1 MLFQLKGKSNF
12 LGRLQEELAQ
22 STNIPQGLQ
31 VTYNLSLVFRIKNDI
46 LGTFGNIDVES
57 CHFRHNI
64 CKVNPHN
71 TIRFEYNFNYP
82 LRHCTVP
89 SFN

>member
-31 VTYNLSLVFRIKNDI
+31 VTYNLSLVF
-46 LGTFGNIDVES
+46 
-57 CHFRHNI
+57 
-64 CKVNPHN
+64 
-71 TIRFEYNFNYP
+71 
-82 LRHCTVP
+82 
-89 SFN
+89 

>member
-31 VTYNLSLVFRIKNDI
+31 VTYNLIIRSDL
-46 LGTFGNIDVES
+46 
-57 CHFRHNI
+57 
-64 CKVNPHN
+64 N
-71 TIRFEYNFNYP
+71 TILTIR
-82 LRHCTVP
+82 
-89 SFN
+89 